1 MSDDRA
7 DGGVVS
13 IPGSNGVWLALAV
26 AVGLLASYF
35 HWIGLLVGGVLVGLS
50 VRSTGRALL
59 FGAGFGLLV
68 WGLFVGE
75 LLVSGVDPTLEAA
88 QLWGLSLVIPVV
100 LGTIGASASE
110 LRPLFESG
118 AAERSDRRR

>member
-1 MSDDRA
+1 MSADRA
-7 DGGVVS
+7 DGGGFS

-26 AVGLLASYF
+26 AVGLLVSSV
-35 HWIGLLVGGVLVGLS
+35 HWIGLLVGGVLVGLF

-59 FGAGFGLLV
+59 MGAGFGLLV

-75 LLVSGVDPTLEAA
+75 LLVSGVHPTAETA

-100 LGTIGASASE
+100 LGTIGAGASE
-110 LRPLFESG
+110 LRPLFES
-118 AAERSDRRR
+118 